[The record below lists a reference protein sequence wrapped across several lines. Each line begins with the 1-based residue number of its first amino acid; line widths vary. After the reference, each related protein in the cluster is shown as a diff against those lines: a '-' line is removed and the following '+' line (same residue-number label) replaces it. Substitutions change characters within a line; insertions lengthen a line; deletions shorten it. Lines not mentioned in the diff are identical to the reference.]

1 MVFDNIISTVR
12 CSKRTRLRLLSRI
25 QLIWSNP
32 ELSNTSQEFLSLL
45 KLTVSGVSEGYRR
58 QFSRRFSRQLNRQLS
73 RQLAL
78 LFYRLSAEGAKNG
91 VVDEQT
97 PDD

>member
-1 MVFDNIISTVR
+1 MLNVIMLN
-12 CSKRTRLRLLSRI
+12 
-25 QLIWSNP
+25 
-32 ELSNTSQEFLSLL
+32 
-45 KLTVSGVSEGYRR
+45 VSGVSEGYRR

-78 LFYRLSAEGAKNG
+78 SFYRLSAEGAKNG